1 MKTPRISDHEWE
13 VMKVLWSQSPCTA
26 GQVIEEL
33 LRQDASWHPKT
44 VKTFLTRLVNKQVLA
59 FRKEGR
65 AYVYFPLFSEKECV
79 RAATESFLQRVFGGS
94 LRPMLAH
101 FIEEKKLSRREIQDL
116 KKILEEGGGK

>member
-13 VMKVLWSQSPCTA
+13 VMKVIWSRSPCTA

-33 LRQDASWHPKT
+33 SRQDATWHPKT

-65 AYVYFPLFSEKECV
+65 AYHYFPLFSEKECV
-79 RAATESFLQRVFGGS
+79 RAASESFLQRVFGGS

-101 FIEEKKLSRREIQDL
+101 FIEEKKLSRREVQEL